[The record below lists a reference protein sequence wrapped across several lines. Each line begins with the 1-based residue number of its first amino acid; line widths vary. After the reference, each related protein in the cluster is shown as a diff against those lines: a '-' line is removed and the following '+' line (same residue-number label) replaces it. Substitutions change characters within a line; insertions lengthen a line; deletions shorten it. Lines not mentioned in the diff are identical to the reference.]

1 MEYKKEP
8 VVKTPS
14 TSKIATLGAENNAK
28 IKFLIDSY

>member
-1 MEYKKEP
+1 MEYKKAP

-28 IKFLIDSY
+28 TKFIINSY